1 MYDIDIKDVL
11 YFIVICV
18 VVFWQNGLFYRQQIA
33 YTSTCYSRNFKTVA
47 SLCSWAGWFESYLV
61 ENPEDRFSHVE
72 AHMTFGLSIFNPLV
86 PSVP

>member
-18 VVFWQNGLFYRQQIA
+18 VVFWQNGLFSRQQIA

-47 SLCSWAGWFESYLV
+47 SLCS
-61 ENPEDRFSHVE
+61 
-72 AHMTFGLSIFNPLV
+72 
-86 PSVP
+86 